1 MNRIGFMQGRLSPQI
16 DGKIQAFPAPYWRNE
31 FPAAAS
37 LGLACME
44 WTIDQDSIAE
54 NPIMS
59 APGRAEILHLAE
71 SHGIAIQSVAGDC
84 FMQAPFWKAAEP
96 ERTILLHQ
104 FTAVAEATAPI
115 GASILIVPL
124 VDNGSPQHPQHWQSL
139 ADGMATLTPTL
150 RALRLTAA
158 FELDLP
164 PEAAQKFIAHYPPD
178 CFGINHDIG
187 NSAALGWN
195 CETEIT
201 LLQTRIINV
210 HVKDRLRGGGT
221 VPLGEGAANL
231 PQAFILLKA
240 AGYAGNYILQTARAA
255 SDHAGA
261 LAKYL
266 ALTAQLLSPP

>member
-16 DGKIQAFPAPYWRNE
+16 DGKIQAFPAAYWRDE
-31 FPAAAS
+31 FSVAAA
-37 LGLACME
+37 LGLTCME
-44 WTIDQDSIAE
+44 WTIDHNSIAE

-59 APGRAEILHLAE
+59 APGRAEILHL
-71 SHGIAIQSVAGDC
+71 SHTHGIAIQSVAGDC
-84 FMQAPFWKAAEP
+84 FMQVPFWKATGEA
-96 ERTILLHQ
+96 RTNLLQQ
-104 FTAVAEATAPI
+104 FAGVAEASSAL
-115 GASILIVPL
+115 GAGILVVPL
-124 VDNGSPQHPQHWQSL
+124 VDNGSPQNPQHWQSL
-139 ADGMATLTPTL
+139 ADGMAALTPTL

-164 PEAAQKFIAHYPPD
+164 PEAAQKFIAQYPPD

-195 CETEIT
+195 CQTEI
-201 LLQTRIINV
+201 LLLHPRIINV

-231 PQAFILLKA
+231 PQVFALLKR

-261 LAKYL
+261 LAKYQ
-266 ALTAQLLSPP
+266 AVTAQLLAPA